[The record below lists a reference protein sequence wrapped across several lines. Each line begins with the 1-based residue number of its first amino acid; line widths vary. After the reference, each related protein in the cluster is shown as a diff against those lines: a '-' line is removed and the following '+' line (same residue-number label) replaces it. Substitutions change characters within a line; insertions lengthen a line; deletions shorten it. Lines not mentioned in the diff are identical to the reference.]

1 MKFLVSWKIPKAN
14 ADAGRSRFLQTGGAP
29 PAGVKMIGRWHG
41 MNGGGF
47 AVAETDDAKALYTWY
62 EQWADLL
69 ELEVTPCM
77 EDAAAGEVIAGLV
90 K

>member
-1 MKFLVSWKIPKAN
+1 MKFLVSWKIPKAS
-14 ADAGRSRFLQTGGAP
+14 AVAGRQRFKETGGAP

-47 AVAETDDAKALYTWY
+47 AVAEAADVKAIYTWY
-62 EQWADLL
+62 ETWADLL
-69 ELEVTPCM
+69 DLEVTPCVD
-77 EDAAAGEVIAGLV
+77 DAEAGEVLAAL